1 MLCPSDVECALIERK
16 YTKAIQHLLFS
27 GINVS
32 DLKKSL
38 IVYFFFFLG
47 FKSDE
52 RTQQAATIKQK
63 LDLLDQAVREHLS
76 LALKAQTCTS

>member
-1 MLCPSDVECALIERK
+1 MHGGEDISELAYLLYACLYWVIMLCPSDVECALIERK

-27 GINVS
+27 GTNVS
-32 DLKKSL
+32 DPKKSL

-52 RTQQAATIKQK
+52 RPQQAAT
-63 LDLLDQAVREHLS
+63 
-76 LALKAQTCTS
+76 LK